1 LDSARTALSGWSG
14 TVKLGKNN
22 GNIRGQTGVSVR
34 SPGLELNDIGFLVNT
49 DEINHWLWVQYRIL
63 KPASIFRE
71 YSLNANEKL
80 HWDFGGTLLY
90 KAVNMNSH
98 MMFKNFWRLSVNVNR
113 VGESISNADLRGG
126 PALKYPGYLDGFYW
140 IGTDN
145 RKKLNVGFSNWYYK
159 GDDSYAD
166 GKEFNLEVNYR
177 PINALNIGL
186 YPSYT
191 YIRNEMQYVTTVEAE
206 TELQYLVGQISQHTY
221 RMSVRI
227 NFNISPT

>member
-1 LDSARTALSGWSG
+1 
-14 TVKLGKNN
+14 
-22 GNIRGQTGVSVR
+22 
-34 SPGLELNDIGFLVNT
+34 
-49 DEINHWLWVQYRIL
+49 
-63 KPASIFRE
+63 
-71 YSLNANEKL
+71 
-80 HWDFGGTLLY
+80 
-90 KAVNMNSH
+90 
-98 MMFKNFWRLSVNVNR
+98 
-113 VGESISNADLRGG
+113 G

-191 YIRNEMQYVTTVEAE
+191 YIRNEMQYVTTVEAG

-227 NFNISPT
+227 NFNISPTISLQYWGQPFISSGAYFNFRRITDAKG